1 MKFFLMIFTA
11 LLSFFLSP
19 TAKVHPEPP
28 ATGVSKDDNSLL
40 KEFEKDCGVFI
51 TIFDPWSHFTR
62 SIVVKHSV
70 DITVESIKK
79 IFKKAKPAWCAD
91 FVFYDFRYYF
101 GSIICCGTSFEELE
115 EVIRLSCLVPE
126 DFDQILATKQK
137 GSTIEGV
144 NLLTLQTLKFDHSPP
159 PNWEK
164 YIGAGIV
171 EGPARLNIRVKK
183 RNCLESCSDWEIC
196 YDCCLKAAFSP

>member
-51 TIFDPWSHFTR
+51 TIFDPWFPFIR

-91 FVFYDFRYYF
+91 FVFYDFSYYF
-101 GSIICCGTSFEELE
+101 GSIICYGTSLEELE
-115 EVIRLSCLVPE
+115 EVIGVSYLVPE
-126 DFDQILATKQK
+126 DFEEILVRKQA

-144 NLLTLQTLKFDHSPP
+144 RLLTLEILKSYTSP

-196 YDCCLKAAFSP
+196 CDCCLKAAFSP